1 MFGSRFA
8 YGNTQPLPG
17 LALLFSV
24 SHPGLHQ
31 ILCVK
36 LDENVCSDFGHAV
49 DGFQGE
55 VCLDFMNTNLGINV
69 AIDKEFIASGVQVSW
84 VS

>member
-1 MFGSRFA
+1 ME
-8 YGNTQPLPG
+8 THG
-17 LALLFSV
+17 LFQVWLFYSV
-24 SHPGLHQ
+24 SHPGLQQ

-36 LDENVCSDFGHAV
+36 LDEILCSGSGHAV

-55 VCLDFMNTNLGINV
+55 VCLDVTDANLGINV
-69 AIDKEFIASGVQVSW
+69 ATDKEFIARGVQVSW

>member
-1 MFGSRFA
+1 ME
-8 YGNTQPLPG
+8 THG
-17 LALLFSV
+17 LFQVWLFYSV
-24 SHPGLHQ
+24 SHAGLQQ

-36 LDENVCSDFGHAV
+36 LAEILCSGSRHAV

-55 VCLDFMNTNLGINV
+55 VCLDVVDANLGISV
-69 AIDKEFIASGVQVSW
+69 ATDKEFMARGVQVSW